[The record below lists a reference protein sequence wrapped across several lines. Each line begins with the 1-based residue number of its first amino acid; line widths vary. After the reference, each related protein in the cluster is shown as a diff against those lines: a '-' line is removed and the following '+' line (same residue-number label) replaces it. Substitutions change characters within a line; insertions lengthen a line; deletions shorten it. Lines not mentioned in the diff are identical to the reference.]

1 VAVKAVIMAGG
12 EGTRLRPLTTSQP
25 KPMLPMANQ
34 PMMAHI
40 ISLLKQH
47 GFDEIIITVAFLAN
61 TIRTYF
67 GDGSEFGVRIDY
79 ATEGTPLGTAGSV
92 LNARAHLDERF
103 LVLSGDVL
111 TDIDFGELV
120 SFHDD
125 AGAAVTLALK
135 PMENP
140 LDFGIV
146 ITDDKGRIERFLEK
160 PTWGQV
166 FSDRINTGIYVLD
179 PVVLDHI
186 APDRPVDFSSEVFPE
201 LLEAGQPL
209 YGFTTE
215 RYWEDVGTFDAYLK
229 AHEDIFDGKVAV
241 GIEAFPL
248 RDGVWVGEGAE
259 IDPSATIEAP
269 ALIGDN
275 CRIGPAV
282 RIGAYTVLGANV
294 RVGEGAVL
302 ERTVVHDNCYL
313 GAGVAT
319 RSAIVGRSCE
329 LRQGVNLGEGAVLG
343 DHCRIGRHA
352 VVTAGVKVYPYKIVE
367 SSATVTSSIIWETR
381 GAQALFGRRGVAGLA
396 NVDLSPEFVMRV
408 AMAYAATLPKGA
420 TVTTSRDSSRSARM
434 LKRAVTVG
442 LNAAGLHVEDLEAA
456 TLPLTRFHI
465 RSGAN
470 QGGVTVGLDRDDP
483 ESIVIRL
490 LDADGVDVDEATQKR
505 IERLF
510 YREDLRRVLADEIG
524 DIDYPARMVE
534 LYTAAL
540 TSSVEL
546 ESLREAHFKL
556 VLDYAYGTASL
567 VMPGVLAKLGADVLV
582 VNPLV
587 STVGMLGF
595 ERAVSAARLSELVR
609 ASGAQ
614 LGAVIASD
622 GEQLTLVDDTG
633 FALSDG
639 DALLAVS
646 RLVAE
651 TTPGA
656 RVAVPVSATWRLN
669 EVLAELG
676 AEVVWTQIGT
686 ANLMEVALANGA
698 TLAASTE
705 GSFAIPKFLPAY
717 DAVATL
723 VHLLAMLARSGQ
735 KLSQLRKGL
744 PPVCVVHEQVLTPLD
759 QKGAVMRAFMERAR
773 SDEVVLIDGVKVI
786 DASGWTLVVPDTEE
800 PITHIFAEADDEVS
814 SVARARAAAA
824 EIREFLAEN

>member
-1 VAVKAVIMAGG
+1 MAGG

-34 PMMAHI
+34 PMAAHI
-40 ISLLKQH
+40 ISLLKDH

-79 ATEGTPLGTAGSV
+79 ATEETPLGTAGSV
-92 LNARAHLDERF
+92 LNAREQLDERF
-103 LVLSGDVL
+103 LVISGDVL
-111 TDIDFGELV
+111 TDIDLGELV
-120 SFHDD
+120 RFHDE
-125 AGAAVTLALK
+125 AGAVATLALK
-135 PMENP
+135 AMENP

-146 ITDDKGRIERFLEK
+146 ITDDQGRIERFLEK

-166 FSDRINTGIYVLD
+166 FTDRINTGIYVLD

-186 APDRPVDFSSEVFPE
+186 PSGRPVDFSAEVFPE
-201 LLEAGQPL
+201 LLEAGRPL

-215 RYWEDVGTFDAYLK
+215 RYWEDVGTLDAYLK
-229 AHEDIFDGKVAV
+229 AHEDILDGKVSV
-241 GIEAFPL
+241 RVDAFPL
-248 RDGVWVGEGAE
+248 REGVWVGEGAV

-275 CRIGPAV
+275 CRVGPGV
-282 RIGAYTVLGANV
+282 RIGAYSVLGANV
-294 RVGEGAVL
+294 RVGEHADI
-302 ERTVVHDNCYL
+302 ERSVVHDNSYI
-313 GAGVAT
+313 GPGSAM
-319 RSAIVGRSCE
+319 RSSVVGRSCE
-329 LRQGVNLGEGAVLG
+329 LRRGVNIGEGAVLG
-343 DHCRIGRHA
+343 DHCRIGQYA
-352 VVTAGVKVYPYKIVE
+352 VITAGVKVYPHKLVE
-367 SSATVTSSIIWETR
+367 SNATVTRSIIWEARGTR
-381 GAQALFGRRGVAGLA
+381 ALFGRRGISGLA
-396 NVDLSPEFVMRV
+396 NVDLSPELVTRV
-408 AMAYAATLPKGA
+408 AMAFAATMPRDSV
-420 TVTTSRDSSRSARM
+420 VTTSRDSSRSARM
-434 LKRAVTVG
+434 LKRAAMVG

-465 RSGAN
+465 RSGPN
-470 QGGVTVGLDRDDP
+470 QGGIAVGLDRDDP
-483 ESIVIRL
+483 QLVVIRF
-490 LDADGVDVDEATQKR
+490 LDAEGVDVDEATQKR

-510 YREDLRRVLADEIG
+510 HREDLRRVLGEEIG
-524 DIDYPARMVE
+524 DIDFPARVGE

-540 TSSVEL
+540 TSSIEL
-546 ESLREAHFKL
+546 EPLREAHLKL
-556 VLDYAYGTASL
+556 VLDYAHGTASL
-567 VMPGVLAKLGADVLV
+567 IMPNVLAKLGADVLV

-595 ERAVSAARLSELVR
+595 DRLESAARLSELVR
-609 ASGAQ
+609 SSGAQ

-633 FALSDG
+633 LVLGDG

-651 TTPGA
+651 ATPGA

-686 ANLMEVALANGA
+686 ANLMEVALASGA

-705 GSFAIPKFLPAY
+705 GGFAFPQFLPAY

-723 VHLLAMLARSGQ
+723 VRVLAMLAKSGQ
-735 KLSQLRKGL
+735 RLSQLRAGV
-744 PPVCVVHEQVLTPLD
+744 PPVCVAHETVLTPLD
-759 QKGAVMRAFMERAR
+759 QKGAVMRAFLERAR
-773 SDEVVLIDGVKVI
+773 TGEIVLIDGVKVI

-800 PITHIFAEADDEVS
+800 PFTHIFAEADDEAAS
-814 SVARARAAAA
+814 LARVGAAAD
-824 EIREFLAEN
+824 EIRHFLAEN